1 MQLNEE
7 KILKRADELYVKA
20 KWEQRPSVLADQSL
34 AEFSDYNPDC
44 SIRSD
49 QVKCLLKALVEA
61 INNQQET
68 DAQAILRRTI

>member
-1 MQLNEE
+1 
-7 KILKRADELYVKA
+7 
-20 KWEQRPSVLADQSL
+20 VLADQSL